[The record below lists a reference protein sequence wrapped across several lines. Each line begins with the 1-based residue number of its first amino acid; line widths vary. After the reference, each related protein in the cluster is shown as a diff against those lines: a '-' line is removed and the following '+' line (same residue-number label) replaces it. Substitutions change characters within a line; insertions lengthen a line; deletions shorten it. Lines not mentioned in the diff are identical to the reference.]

1 MIVWKIHL
9 DEEGTTTPVLDL
21 LPKVPEQGNLSHFRP
36 WLWQWNCSSQS
47 PTRQTHPNSALHLL
61 CHLQGLTEP
70 VCLQAPCFSPLQ
82 SWAMTS
88 PAVFVLQ
95 WWSRGWRLW
104 GASLEA
110 SGACSGSLGS
120 RRPSRTWSQCWPQR
134 NECHHYWHQVAI
146 SKVVLIK
153 IVCYT
158 VYNFIE
164 YKH

>member
-70 VCLQAPCFSPLQ
+70 VCLQAPCFSPLLQ
-82 SWAMTS
+82 PPAILGNDQPCCVC
-88 PAVFVLQ
+88 PAVMEQRMTTV
-95 WWSRGWRLW
+95 
-104 GASLEA
+104 
-110 SGACSGSLGS
+110 GSLPGGFRS
-120 RRPSRTWSQCWPQR
+120 LLRLFGI
-134 NECHHYWHQVAI
+134 EAAI
-146 SKVVLIK
+146 ENLITVLASEK
-153 IVCYT
+153 
-158 VYNFIE
+158 
-164 YKH
+164 